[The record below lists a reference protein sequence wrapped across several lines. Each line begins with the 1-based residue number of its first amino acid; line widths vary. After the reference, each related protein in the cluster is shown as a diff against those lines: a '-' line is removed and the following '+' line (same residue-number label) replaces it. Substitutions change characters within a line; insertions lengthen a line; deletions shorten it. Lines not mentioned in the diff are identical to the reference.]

1 MTVTVSLS
9 DETYQKIILLKNRPD
24 ESDEEIINA
33 ILDGQIDPE
42 PISDETLNRVE
53 QARKDYKEGKCQILA
68 EVMAELGKPSAW
80 QCSGS
85 HLE

>member
-9 DETYQKIILLKNRPD
+9 DETYQKIVLLKNRPD

-42 PISDETLNRVE
+42 PISHETLNRVE
-53 QARKDYKEGKCQILA
+53 QARKDYKEGKCQTLA
-68 EVMAELGKPSAW
+68 EVMTELEDSF
-80 QCSGS
+80 
-85 HLE
+85 E